1 MLAWMNNFNHIM
13 VLYIW
18 DKVNFTLG
26 LKDTVKSR
34 VFREYI
40 LSFFRESVV
49 KTFKHEKLSRV
60 VKNYNPKNIC
70 KSDW

>member
-1 MLAWMNNFNHIM
+1 MNNFNHIM

-49 KTFKHEKLSRV
+49 KTFNHTANIYRMVIGNFIGNPLSA
-60 VKNYNPKNIC
+60 
-70 KSDW
+70 